1 MIESRWGQSPLT
13 LADLMVGPHGSM
25 SAYITADNYQVQS
38 WPPRLQ
44 GPHLAFMQVG
54 QHYDSAFAYLCTT
67 SRISR
72 SKESRRQD
80 HATSVKPGWMQS
92 RMMRMWRVL
101 EPIPIRDAAPM
112 SAAGFASV
120 AIEAAILNHVIGH
133 ADPLVIEQHLDA
145 GGSDPVMR
153 RTAIPFIAAARLSTM
168 IL

>member
-1 MIESRWGQSPLT
+1 MIESRWSQSPLT

-44 GPHLAFMQVG
+44 GPHLAFMQAG
-54 QHYDSAFAYLCTT
+54 QHYDSAIAYLFTT
-67 SRISR
+67 SRISL

-80 HATSVKPGWMQS
+80 RATSVKPGWMQS

-112 SAAGFASV
+112 SAAGFA
-120 AIEAAILNHVIGH
+120 AIAFEAAILNCVIRHANPFAIDQHVHACRSNPVIRRMAIGF
-133 ADPLVIEQHLDA
+133 V
-145 GGSDPVMR
+145 
-153 RTAIPFIAAARLSTM
+153 AAAEMSRGVL
-168 IL
+168 